1 MHPPSPHA
9 LDLATLA
16 QAEQPSGWLAGFVAR
31 DYPKG
36 YLLASPGDA
45 RDQVFVVKSGRLRVY
60 LAGETR
66 ELSLSFL
73 EPGDIYTTHTPTYV
87 QTVSPCTLWCIHTA
101 DFARRLASD
110 PTITPAMMRVLG
122 RLLRN
127 AVTLIDD
134 LAFREVPARLAR
146 FLLGLVE
153 RRGRFPP
160 SGRIRRGL
168 CRRRFSRRY
177 CGPSRFA

>member
-1 MHPPSPHA
+1 MAGPSPLARLLLSQGHA
-9 LDLATLA
+9 PPPLTPLIWPPLA

-122 RLLRN
+122 RLLQCG
-127 AVTLIDD
+127 DPD
-134 LAFREVPARLAR
+134 
-146 FLLGLVE
+146 
-153 RRGRFPP
+153 RRPGV
-160 SGRIRRGL
+160 S
-168 CRRRFSRRY
+168 
-177 CGPSRFA
+177 

>member
-1 MHPPSPHA
+1 MWSNPAACACIWP
-9 LDLATLA
+9 
-16 QAEQPSGWLAGFVAR
+16 
-31 DYPKG
+31 
-36 YLLASPGDA
+36 
-45 RDQVFVVKSGRLRVY
+45 
-60 LAGETR
+60 ETR

-122 RLLRN
+122 RLLHN

-146 FLLGLVE
+146 FYWAWSNGAA
-153 RRGRFPP
+153 
-160 SGRIRRGL
+160 S
-168 CRRRFSRRY
+168 RRRMA
-177 CGPSRFA
+177 G